1 MKACSFLPAAT
12 RMIYDMNLQ
21 HYLQGV
27 TFECPD
33 EALKEKQIVVRCL
46 IDGENASSAD
56 IDKIFSASRSNGTSL
71 YFIDERK
78 FTDINPD
85 VIFTQ
90 DTCEVCQIDSKCTAA
105 AVARL
110 NKKPEII
117 SLSPDH
123 LEDVFSTALTIARAL
138 GEEEK
143 ASAYISYL
151 KKRTGRISAV
161 RNENGLPAVT
171 VMLMEWMDPVYHCG
185 HWIPEQIAL
194 AGGYDKLG
202 TPGGYSAVVPWEKI
216 LNYDPEVIFI
226 APCGFETERTG
237 RELHVLKSKTG
248 WGNLTAVRN
257 HRVFLIDF
265 DLFTQP
271 SAATLVDGIELMAA
285 LLHPDFFSIPPHLQH
300 KYHHEW

>member
-12 RMIYDMNLQ
+12 RMIYDMDLQ
-21 HYLQGV
+21 HLLQGV

-33 EALKEKQIVVRCL
+33 DALNEKQIVVRCQ

-110 NKKPEII
+110 NKQPEII
-117 SLSPDH
+117 SLSPDY
-123 LEDVFSTALTIARAL
+123 LEDVFATAVTIACAL

-143 ASAYISYL
+143 ASAYISSL
-151 KKRTGRISAV
+151 KKRTGHISAI
-161 RNENGLPAVT
+161 REKNGLSTVP

-194 AGGYDKLG
+194 AGGHDKLG
-202 TPGGYSAVVPWEKI
+202 TPGGYSAVVPWDDI
-216 LNYDPEVIFI
+216 LNYDPAVIFI
-226 APCGFETERTG
+226 APCGFTTERTC
-237 RELHVLKSKTG
+237 RELHVLKTKTG
-248 WGNLTAVRN
+248 WSHLKAVRN

-271 SAATLVDGIELMAA
+271 SASTLVDGIELMAG
-285 LLHPDFFSIPPHLQH
+285 LLHPEFFSVPPYLQH
-300 KYHHEW
+300 KYHHER